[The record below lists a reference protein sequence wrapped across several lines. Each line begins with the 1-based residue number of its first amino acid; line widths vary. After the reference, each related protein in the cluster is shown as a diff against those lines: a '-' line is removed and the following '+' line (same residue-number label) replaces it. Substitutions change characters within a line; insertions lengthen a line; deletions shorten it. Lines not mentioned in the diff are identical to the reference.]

1 MTPKHH
7 LPTRVAPLDP
17 THLPQLRQL
26 LNAHLG
32 LLAPGWA
39 LTEDYIASHLQQN
52 PGQAIVDPWVSERK
66 TLCALEGERLVAAA
80 HLLRYSR
87 GSEVGPTYA
96 GAADIAWCVAWA
108 EAERAASALL
118 AAATRQMHAWGAA
131 NEYAWDAGLPVGP
144 FVGVPDVWPHIAAAL
159 TAAGFQPT
167 AGNEEVVLGGALD
180 AMPAAGDPPLPALVL
195 QRRLTTGPWASREMR
210 FTALLDGQQVG
221 KCEVALDL
229 TDGGALPALRDWAQ
243 LTELAVAEPWRNQ
256 GIGAWLVRHAVAWLR
271 LGRRSRLLV
280 AAMADNA
287 GAIRFYRRCGWEV
300 LVRERKGWQ
309 RAGQMPAAG
318 STPPSPP
325 QTGNGETQA

>member
-180 AMPAAGDPPLPALVL
+180 AMPAAGDPPLAALVL

-243 LTELAVAEPWRNQ
+243 LTELAVADALAQPGHRRMARAAC
-256 GIGAWLVRHAVAWLR
+256 GR
-271 LGRRSRLLV
+271 L
-280 AAMADNA
+280 A
-287 GAIRFYRRCGWEV
+287 
-300 LVRERKGWQ
+300 
-309 RAGQMPAAG
+309 AAG
-318 STPPSPP
+318 PPLAPARRRDGGQRGRDSLLSALGVGGGGARAERLAAGRPDAGGRLNPP
-325 QTGNGETQA
+325 PPPPD